1 MSDVDE
7 DAPDAS
13 INHAAAIDYWNTI
26 QPTVNGMLGGF
37 PQVSRIE
44 LQGSSNF
51 YAKVRRL
58 TGRQTSEL
66 VPHAVDCG
74 AGIGRVTAGFLQK
87 VAQVIDI
94 VEPVKKFTDELQ
106 AEACKDLVEQG
117 RVGTIYNSG
126 LESWTSTAPYKYDL
140 IWNQWCLGHLTDAQL
155 VEYFVQCCQYLA
167 EGGLI
172 VVKENMSSDPH
183 GRDLFDE
190 EDSSVTRT
198 EEKFR
203 KLFEESGLDLVWS
216 EVQRGMPK
224 GLYGVKMFALRPKPR
239 SA

>member
-106 AEACKDLVEQG
+106 AEACKDLFEQG

-126 LESWTSTAPYKYDL
+126 LESWTSTASYKYDL

-155 VEYFVQCCQYLA
+155 VEYFVRCCQYLA